1 MEWVIWALSII
12 IAVIGGY
19 FLNEIGGKSAP
30 PTVSIY
36 TNESLLEDN
45 KREEK
50 SLTFFEHNED
60 EEDEEKDPENKES
73 SEPEEL
79 VIVAFRLPVKV
90 EKKNGRW
97 VATWDDPFA
106 RNVFADL
113 RVLHSEKLIVKWVG
127 TVPGPDIPKEE
138 QFDLEDE
145 LAELNCFPVFL
156 PRDIKQKF
164 YKGFCK
170 GTLWPLFHYVMP
182 QAIKLDTDFGT
193 RWDAVWQAYTAGNMF
208 FSKIVT
214 RVNENNDNMIWIHG
228 YHLLSV
234 PSLVRRRLP
243 KARIG
248 LFVHEPWPSSEVF
261 RSLPARENL
270 LRGMLACD
278 LIGFQTYDYVR
289 HFLSCV
295 KRLMNLDYKS
305 LAGGSI
311 GITYAGR
318 SVAIRISHV
327 GTRSEFFK
335 NLTASSEVKREMK
348 AIEVSLGLNSS
359 RKKKKLIVS
368 VDYMDLTKGPQMKLQ
383 SFYRFLRSH
392 PHMKDS
398 LTFTQVILPSSNV
411 DQDEVRKLVMK
422 EVKQIRDEFGQ
433 HIITTDDNPS
443 LEKLVAYYRLSH
455 VAIISTFWDG
465 LNLIPYEYT
474 ASQGKEDPGALVISE
489 FMGCSRSLS
498 GVIRVNPWSIQNT
511 ADAIKTAVEMSL
523 AKRRSNHAR
532 RYRYVMNHSLE
543 LWAKSFL
550 RDLKKA
556 SAYNSNLRF
565 VQVGFS
571 SDVTLV
577 GLRSDFAKVDMESIR
592 KTYGKSKS
600 RLILLDYDGTL
611 IEVTKSG
618 ATPPPQLK
626 ETLRTLCEDE
636 ANIVFII
643 SGRTREKLIRC
654 FGDIENLGLAAEKG
668 CFVRWPKHVLSY
680 ISNLPKSTE
689 RSRERRMIALQRG
702 TRQSP
707 WIKCSALEMKSGS
720 AAAATTTA
728 AAAAEGGEDMKG
740 NENKSTPTTPTTASN
755 NSQWYS
761 LCDSDEKGWK
771 ELAMPVIKAYDER
784 TDGAMIEDKEY
795 GIVWKFEGAD
805 PDYGQM
811 QAREM
816 QKYLM
821 ELIADDVI
829 DIVVYDDNRI
839 LEILPKG
846 VNKGLTT
853 SLLIDTLRSYM
864 KDPLF
869 LMAVGDDVSD
879 EKMFSALQNSP
890 VLQRDDLKY
899 EIVTCCV
906 GLKPSQAHYYAHD
919 PEEVRESLRELALVA
934 EQMSPSSTWTNQNS
948 DSGMAL
954 GGGGFGRSGNLA
966 GLARS
971 GGF

>member
-1 MEWVIWALSII
+1 
-12 IAVIGGY
+12 
-19 FLNEIGGKSAP
+19 
-30 PTVSIY
+30 
-36 TNESLLEDN
+36 
-45 KREEK
+45 
-50 SLTFFEHNED
+50 
-60 EEDEEKDPENKES
+60 ENKES

-113 RVLHSEKLIVKWVG
+113 RVLHRYQS
-127 TVPGPDIPKEE
+127 EE

-335 NLTASSEVKREMK
+335 NLTASSE

-668 CFVRWPKHVLSY
+668 CFVRWPKH
-680 ISNLPKSTE
+680 
-689 RSRERRMIALQRG
+689 
-702 TRQSP
+702 
-707 WIKCSALEMKSGS
+707 
-720 AAAATTTA
+720 
-728 AAAAEGGEDMKG
+728 
-740 NENKSTPTTPTTASN
+740 
-755 NSQWYS
+755 WYS

-821 ELIADDVI
+821 EV
-829 DIVVYDDNRI
+829 
-839 LEILPKG
+839 
-846 VNKGLTT
+846 
-853 SLLIDTLRSYM
+853 
-864 KDPLF
+864 
-869 LMAVGDDVSD
+869 
-879 EKMFSALQNSP
+879 
-890 VLQRDDLKY
+890 
-899 EIVTCCV
+899 
-906 GLKPSQAHYYAHD
+906 
-919 PEEVRESLRELALVA
+919 
-934 EQMSPSSTWTNQNS
+934 
-948 DSGMAL
+948 
-954 GGGGFGRSGNLA
+954 
-966 GLARS
+966 
-971 GGF
+971 